1 MLSLLLPRVPTDRA
15 KSMIDDHDAWTRC
28 KFLSSIHCEVL
39 RRVSPSLDLSVR
51 QLILAYALI
60 NATGI
65 SYHLTGLENI
75 CLNTT
80 PREELPVR
88 LYQGTSLLALKTY
101 A

>member
-65 SYHLTGLENI
+65 MPLDSHMLDYTKGRWPLV
-75 CLNTT
+75 C
-80 PREELPVR
+80 
-88 LYQGTSLLALKTY
+88 
-101 A
+101 